1 MFPNGMKVGVR
12 SLLLLAIA
20 SLGSSACTGD
30 DGMPVA
36 RTAPSAPRVE
46 LAPVASPPHPDAV
59 ASVLLGRSAPAIDAR
74 SASGRD
80 AVVIATK
87 GDVLVL
93 HFWATW
99 CEPCKRAMRALDALG
114 ARNAG
119 RVRVVGLSVD
129 DEPDLVEEFARAQ
142 GIRFPVAWDR
152 GLVTANRYQPATM
165 PTTYVIDAAG
175 VVRHVAHGYQDGDDV
190 EIERQ
195 VALLASPR

>member
-1 MFPNGMKVGVR
+1 MFGVQDKP
-12 SLLLLAIA
+12 
-20 SLGSSACTGD
+20 T
-30 DGMPVA
+30 
-36 RTAPSAPRVE
+36 
-46 LAPVASPPHPDAV
+46 
-59 ASVLLGRSAPAIDAR
+59 VLI
-74 SASGRD
+74 
-80 AVVIATK
+80 
-87 GDVLVL
+87 
-93 HFWATW
+93 
-99 CEPCKRAMRALDALG
+99 
-114 ARNAG
+114 
-119 RVRVVGLSVD
+119 VD